1 MPLQVVAGA
10 LGIYL
15 SPALFTCYEIQR
27 VFSLLNHSLLLLL
40 FSRSVTY
47 NSAYVQPHILQPARL
62 LSPWDFPGENTG
74 AVWHFLAQGIFPTQG
89 SNLCHMQ
96 YHWATWEAQTSLLNY
111 RMGSLARWSVMTWGC
126 GMGGEEG
133 SSRRRGYTYNSFT
146 SLCSRN

>member
-10 LGIYL
+10 LGTYL

-47 NSAYVQPHILQPARL
+47 NSAAPHTAAGHTPLSMGFPRGEYWSCLTFPCPGHLSDPGIEPVSPARP
-62 LSPWDFPGENTG
+62 LS
-74 AVWHFLAQGIFPTQG
+74 HLG
-89 SNLCHMQ
+89 SANH
-96 YHWATWEAQTSLLNY
+96 SLLNY
-111 RMGSLARWSVMTWGC
+111 RMGSSARWSVMTWGC

-133 SSRRRGYTYNSFT
+133 SSRRRGYTYNSFP